1 MGPRRAILL
10 DIDGVLTVSWR
21 AFPGAG
27 AAVERLRSLGWPLAF
42 VTNTTSLPRRAIA
55 ENLRTA
61 GIEVADGEIFTAPRA
76 AAAFLRQQYPEARCL
91 LLNSGSVEEDLQG
104 VNLADGD
111 ADLVLTGGA
120 GPEIGYEDWNRAYRL
135 LLSGA
140 PFIAMQRNLSWVTEA
155 GPQLD
160 MGAFLAGLE
169 QASGV
174 NAVVIGKP
182 APEFYTAVLQAL
194 GAEAAGSVMIG
205 DDIESDVLGAQAVGI
220 RGVLVRTGKF
230 RPEALEV
237 APGKPDHVIDSV
249 ADVPDLLELV

>member
-91 LLNSGSVEEDLQG
+91 LLNSGSVEADLEG
-104 VNLADGD
+104 VNVVESD
-111 ADLVLTGGA
+111 AD
-120 GPEIGYEDWNRAYRL
+120 
-135 LLSGA
+135 
-140 PFIAMQRNLSWVTEA
+140 
-155 GPQLD
+155 
-160 MGAFLAGLE
+160 
-169 QASGV
+169 
-174 NAVVIGKP
+174 
-182 APEFYTAVLQAL
+182 
-194 GAEAAGSVMIG
+194 
-205 DDIESDVLGAQAVGI
+205 
-220 RGVLVRTGKF
+220 
-230 RPEALEV
+230 
-237 APGKPDHVIDSV
+237 
-249 ADVPDLLELV
+249 